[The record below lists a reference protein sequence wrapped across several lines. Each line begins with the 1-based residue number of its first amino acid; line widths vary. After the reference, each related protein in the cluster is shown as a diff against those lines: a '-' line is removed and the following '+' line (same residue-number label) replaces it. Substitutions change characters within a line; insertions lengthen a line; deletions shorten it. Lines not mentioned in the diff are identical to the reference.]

1 MEFIVNYLPL
11 FGLLAL
17 AFVFWKNAW
26 VSKQDEGDA
35 KMSRIAKNIADGAM
49 SFLKAEYKVLSVFV
63 AAVAVLLFFK
73 GSAEANSS
81 GMVAFSFVIGAICSA
96 LAGFIGMKVATK
108 ANVRTTQAARTS
120 LGKAL
125 EVAFS
130 GGAVMGLGVVGL
142 GVLGLSLLLSLYQGM
157 YESTTVVLNVLSGF
171 SLGASSIA
179 LFARVGGGI
188 YTKAADVGADLVGKV
203 EAGIPEDHPLNPAT
217 IADNV
222 GDNVGDVAG
231 MGADLFES
239 YVGSIIGTMVLGS
252 YLFTDSLEAVYLP
265 LVLAAVGI
273 VMSIIGTFFVKVKD
287 GGSPHKALNI
297 GEFGSAGLMIIASY
311 FIINEMLPETWVSEG
326 LSYTAMGVFWAT
338 IAGLIAGLAVG
349 KVTEY
354 YTGTGT
360 KPVQSIIDQ
369 SETGAAT
376 TIIAGLGVGM
386 MSTALPILLIS
397 AAIMVS
403 HHFAGLYGIAIAAV
417 GMLANTG
424 IQLAVDAYGPIS
436 DNAGGIAE
444 MAELPAEVRKRTDEL
459 DAVGNTT
466 AAIGKGF
473 AIASAALTALALFA
487 AFMKVANITSI
498 DVSRPDIMAGL
509 LIGAMLPFVFSA
521 MAMNAVGRAAM
532 AMIEEVRRQ
541 FRDIPKLKAALEVMR
556 KYDSDMSKASAADR
570 KIFDAADGVAE
581 YDKCVDI
588 STKAS
593 IKEMVAPGLLAIIV
607 PVLVGFGGKWVGVGG
622 PEMLGGLLA
631 GVTSSG
637 VLMAIFQSNAGGAWD
652 NAKKT
657 IEEQGRKG
665 TEAHKASVVGDT
677 VGDPFKDTSGPSL
690 NILLKLMSVVA
701 LVIAPSIAMDVSSS
715 SSKEVSVVSSN
726 VAVTNLTINSV
737 AEAFEYS
744 INEELELM
752 LVENIAITDVQC
764 GSTVKEECDKILA
777 LLGNKLDFYANS
789 NTLSVSQKPGL
800 RISVDGVVKFNG
812 KNKDATLYY
821 NQRGE
826 SGFSGEL
833 NFDGLTVL
841 TKGRK

>member
-1 MEFIVNYLPL
+1 MELIVNYLPL
-11 FGLLAL
+11 FGVLAL
-17 AFVFWKNAW
+17 AFVFLKNSW
-26 VSKQDEGDA
+26 VSKQDVGSEKMA
-35 KMSRIAKNIADGAM
+35 KIATNIADGAM
-49 SFLKAEYKVLSVFV
+49 SFLKAEYKILSVFV
-63 AAVAVLLFFK
+63 IAVAVLLFFK
-73 GSAEANSS
+73 GSSESNSN
-81 GMVAFSFVIGAICSA
+81 GMVAVSFIVGAICSA

-108 ANVRTTQAARTS
+108 ANVRTTQAARSS

-125 EVAFS
+125 EVAFA

-142 GVLGLSLLLSLYQGM
+142 GVLGLSGLFMLFSAQGWGIT
-157 YESTTVVLNVLSGF
+157 EVLNVLSGF

-239 YVGSIIGTMVLGS
+239 YVGSIIGTMVLGAIYATLPEFS
-252 YLFTDSLEAVYLP
+252 KAFNGLGAVYLP

-273 VMSIIGTFFVKVKD
+273 IMSIIGTFFVKVKD
-287 GGSPHKALNI
+287 GGSPHAALNI
-297 GEFGSAGLMIIASY
+297 GEFGSAGLMVVASY
-311 FIINEMLPETWVSEG
+311 FIINQMLPEAWVFKG
-326 LSYTAMGVFWAT
+326 TQYTSNGVFFAT
-338 IAGLIAGLAVG
+338 IAGLVAGLLVG

-360 KPVQSIIDQ
+360 KPVNSIIAQ
-369 SETGAAT
+369 SETGSAT
-376 TIIAGLGVGM
+376 NIIAGLGVGM
-386 MSTALPILLIS
+386 MSTAIPILLIA
-397 AAIMVS
+397 AAILVS

-444 MAELPAEVRKRTDEL
+444 MAELPSEVRERTDKL

-487 AFMKVANITSI
+487 AFMETARVTSI
-498 DVSRPDIMAGL
+498 DVSKPDIMAGL
-509 LIGAMLPFVFSA
+509 LVGGMLPFVFSA
-521 MAMNAVGRAAM
+521 LSMNAVGRAAM

-541 FRDIPKLKAALEVMR
+541 FRDIPALKAALEVMR
-556 KYDSDMSKASAADR
+556 KYDSDISKATKEDR
-570 KIFDAADGVAE
+570 AIFDAADGVAE
-581 YDKCVDI
+581 YDKCVAI
-588 STKAS
+588 STQAS
-593 IKEMVAPGLLAIIV
+593 LKEMVVPGLLAIIV
-607 PVLVGFGGKWVGVGG
+607 PVLVGFLGS

-631 GVTSSG
+631 GVTTCG

-665 TEAHKASVVGDT
+665 TEAHKAAVVGDT

-701 LVIAPSIAMDVSSS
+701 LVIAPSIANESAIVEYNQQKEASQTQIELVIPTEEIDAEDEITEDAVK
-715 SSKEVSVVSSN
+715 KEVSFVDSLEVYFLEENSPESN
-726 VAVTNLTINSV
+726 S
-737 AEAFEYS
+737 
-744 INEELELM
+744 
-752 LVENIAITDVQC
+752 DC
-764 GSTVKEECDKILA
+764 
-777 LLGNKLDFYANS
+777 
-789 NTLSVSQKPGL
+789 
-800 RISVDGVVKFNG
+800 
-812 KNKDATLYY
+812 
-821 NQRGE
+821 
-826 SGFSGEL
+826 
-833 NFDGLTVL
+833 
-841 TKGRK
+841 